1 MLVFFSARIPLIW
14 ACSALGLLHLS
25 AMSLTAVQERNC
37 SRMCCLKLTASELRV
52 VCVSLIL
59 RA

>member
-1 MLVFFSARIPLIW
+1 MLLFFSARIPLIW

-25 AMSLTAVQERNC
+25 AMFMTAVQEPNC
-37 SRMCCLKLTASELRV
+37 LRMCCLKLTASELRA